1 MRLSGRGQ
9 PCTDLYSSP
18 NTELTTILCCCV
30 NVAIVFAVSVCSC
43 REGRETAM
51 NSVVYLKV
59 NGRTSVLMLHKMLLW
74 GLLL

>member
-1 MRLSGRGQ
+1 
-9 PCTDLYSSP
+9 
-18 NTELTTILCCCV
+18 V
-30 NVAIVFAVSVCSC
+30 NVAIVCALSVCSC
-43 REGRETAM
+43 RDGRETAM